1 MKNIWQKDNHF
12 YTLEPLTQTLVKQ
25 AEERLKVELPYAYIQ
40 LLNEQNG
47 GYIKYTT
54 HPASEPTIW
63 GENHI
68 QVDHLL
74 GIGEKDS
81 ILDSH
86 YIIEEWGLPKDIV
99 ILSGEGESWVAFDY
113 RNTKENP
120 PVIYIECESEENK
133 VIKLANS
140 FEEFLNGLTL
150 YEVSHQELIDDTNE
164 ENQQSWS
171 TEAVV
176 KALSSNNNEE
186 IVQAFNY
193 LHALKKK
200 QLKELKYITIIEN
213 KIIELLGN
221 SNEQIK
227 EIAALYAVH
236 FIEKRLFPPDY
247 IEQIHKILRE
257 DENLAVYVE
266 MIK

>member
-12 YTLEPLTQTLVKQ
+12 YTLEPLTPNLVTQ
-25 AEERLKVELPYAYIQ
+25 AAERLKVKLPDSYIQ
-40 LLNEQNG
+40 LLNKQNG
-47 GYIKYTT
+47 GHIKYTT
-54 HPASEPTIW
+54 YPANEPTIW

-68 QVDHLL
+68 QVEHLL

-86 YIIEEWGLPKDIV
+86 YLIQEWGLPKDIV
-99 ILSGEGESWVAFDY
+99 ILSGEGESWIAFDY
-113 RNTKENP
+113 RNTEENP
-120 PVIYIECESEENK
+120 PIIYIECESEENK
-133 VIKLANS
+133 VLKLANS
-140 FEEFLNGLTL
+140 FEEFLNGLSL
-150 YEVSHQELIDDTNE
+150 YEDIHQELIDDTNE

-171 TEAVV
+171 TEAIV

-200 QLKELKYITIIEN
+200 QLIELKYLTIIEN

-221 SNEQIK
+221 SNEQIR

-236 FIEKRLFPPDY
+236 FNEKRLFSPDY
-247 IEQIHKILRE
+247 IEQILKVLRE
-257 DENLAVYVE
+257 DENLAVYVG
-266 MIK
+266 MIL